1 MRKGKI
7 TTLAVMGILLAARIA
22 VWKAERG
29 YTVLPDINH
38 L

>member
-1 MRKGKI
+1 MAKI
-7 TTLAVMGILLAARIA
+7 VVLTATGILLAARIA

>member
-1 MRKGKI
+1 MGKDKI
-7 TTLAVMGILLAARIA
+7 ATLAVMGILLAAKIA